1 MTVAMGSYA
10 GSGVARSLYYYR
22 KWKVLDYSMLRRLK
36 TIRHNSTMET
46 GSAAQQLIEELR
58 FFIALCYF
66 FIQVCVSSNN
76 FVINDR
82 SDTSLDFIAVY
93 SATNQPPL
101 SVSLLQRTGADEG
114 VLEEPLAEQAAREL
128 HSTRSSMC
136 IEGKMLL
143 GHTLVSKFC

>member
-1 MTVAMGSYA
+1 MGSYA

-22 KWKVLDYSMLRRLK
+22 TGEVLDYSMLRRLK

-46 GSAAQQLIEELR
+46 GSAAQQLIDELR

-66 FIQVCVSSNN
+66 SIQVCVSSNN